1 MNSSNPYLPPETILN
16 FITSVR
22 KALENHPDPKSD
34 ANLKE
39 MERLAR
45 ELEADAFR
53 HQRAQQAEAR
63 RAATDQ
69 RRKLDAD
76 QRREDARVASR
87 EPGDL
92 SSRPLI

>member
-1 MNSSNPYLPPETILN
+1 MNSSNAYLPPETILN

-34 ANLKE
+34 SDLKE

-45 ELEADAFR
+45 ELEAEALR
-53 HQRAQQAEAR
+53 RQRAQQAESR
-63 RAATDQ
+63 RAASGH
-69 RRKLDAD
+69 RHKLEAT

-87 EPGDL
+87 KPGDY
-92 SSRPLI
+92 SSQGLT